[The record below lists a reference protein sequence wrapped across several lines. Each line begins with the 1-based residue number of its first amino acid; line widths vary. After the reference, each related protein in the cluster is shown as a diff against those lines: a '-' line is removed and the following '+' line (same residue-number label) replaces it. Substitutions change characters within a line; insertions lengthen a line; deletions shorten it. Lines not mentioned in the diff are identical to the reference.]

1 MGSTVCGAAVTDIDL
16 DFAHYQLRD
25 QAVASTVVQFF
36 TTSSTERIDVRKWV
50 FEACQGAG
58 ATVIEGSSTETLK
71 WDLDGQQG
79 RLTRLGSS
87 LVLVSG
93 PAGELWIDGGETV
106 QQLITNALEVE

>member
-1 MGSTVCGAAVTDIDL
+1 M
-16 DFAHYQLRD
+16 
-25 QAVASTVVQFF
+25 
-36 TTSSTERIDVRKWV
+36 
-50 FEACQGAG
+50 
-58 ATVIEGSSTETLK
+58 IEGSSTETLK